1 MLSMPNAGDPRHASD
16 AASSKQRFTSNDLE
30 RMEGG
35 FYLRGQRP
43 IVSHGCPCRRA
54 SMSDTG
60 TGEASHSRAGVERL
74 KADNP
79 DLLMVDFAMPG
90 MNGLEVIAE
99 VKRTHPQLRVIL
111 ATGYA
116 DVDGSKDRVD
126 GYAVLTKPFQIG
138 DLARTVKAALMRSH
152 A

>member
-1 MLSMPNAGDPRHASD
+1 
-16 AASSKQRFTSNDLE
+16 
-30 RMEGG
+30 
-35 FYLRGQRP
+35 
-43 IVSHGCPCRRA
+43 
-54 SMSDTG
+54 MSDTG
-60 TGEASHSRAGVERL
+60 TGEASHGHAGVERL

-116 DVDGSKDRVD
+116 VFR
-126 GYAVLTKPFQIG
+126 KPFQID

-152 A
+152 V